1 MLRLLLA
8 FITCC
13 TFTLQSKSQN
23 LVPNPSFEVYDTC
36 PTSFDQIN
44 YAFGWYGFSSE
55 YYNSCAPDGSFSF
68 GVPSNFLGHQDA
80 STGNAYGGLY
90 TYGNNNYREHIGTPL
105 HTPLI
110 AGTRYF
116 ISFKVSLAN
125 TSNCATNIGIIL
137 SNTPYSVNQPLPILN
152 YCTIH
157 YSGVI
162 YDKFNWTVIDGS
174 FIADSS
180 YEYLTIGNF
189 FSDSITDNVSTTFG
203 CGAYYFVDD
212 VCISSNSQD
221 CHVVAS
227 TENLTAKTISLYPN
241 PASNILN
248 VPVFSD
254 YTEITIYDVVGNIKY
269 QTTGDKA
276 KQGVD
281 ISEFSNGLYCIKLKD
296 ELHIRSAKL
305 LVKN

>member
-1 MLRLLLA
+1 MGHLSIA
-8 FITCC
+8 
-13 TFTLQSKSQN
+13 QN
-23 LVPNPSFEVYDTC
+23 LVPNPSFEDYDTC
-36 PTSFDQIN
+36 PTSSDQIN
-44 YAFGWYGFSSE
+44 YASGWYGFSSE
-55 YYNSCAPDGSFSF
+55 CFNSCGPSGSFSF

-90 TYGNNNYREHIGTPL
+90 THAGAKNYREHIGRKL

-116 ISFKVSLAN
+116 ISFKVSLADN
-125 TSNCATNIGIIL
+125 SDCATNIGIIL
-137 SNTPYSVNQPLPILN
+137 SNTPYSINQPLPILN

-227 TENLTAKTISLYPN
+227 AENLTAKTISLHPN

-248 VPVFSD
+248 VPMLSD
-254 YTEITIYDVVGNIKY
+254 YTEISIYDVVGNIKY

-281 ISEFSNGLYCIKLKD
+281 ISEFSNGLYFITLKD
-296 ELHIRSAKL
+296 ELHIRSAKF
-305 LVKN
+305 LVKK